1 MSLFMTSY
9 SYAFSEGTIQ
19 EIKENLK
26 NLEWSKTELSL
37 ETKILNKN
45 DKLKT
50 FFKEDLTLKDLKDI
64 KYIIER
70 YNIERN
76 IIDNAL
82 LEKAKKLE
90 DVSREKEL
98 LILKKRDL
106 YKELTP
112 YIKSEEIPN
121 YLEYIKG
128 DAQLLKEKKEIT
140 EQIIVNNKILVNKV
154 SSLEEKIKQ
163 NKEVLNT
170 KIRILVE
177 NKVNEKI
184 NDLRNNKKYQDLTF
198 ELKKKV
204 LDNMIDKI
212 QINIL
217 SLENPGITTD
227 TIQKKQEIYQILL
240 DKLQKFKWDIR

>member
-1 MSLFMTSY
+1 
-9 SYAFSEGTIQ
+9 
-19 EIKENLK
+19 
-26 NLEWSKTELSL
+26 
-37 ETKILNKN
+37 
-45 DKLKT
+45 
-50 FFKEDLTLKDLKDI
+50 
-64 KYIIER
+64 
-70 YNIERN
+70 
-76 IIDNAL
+76 
-82 LEKAKKLE
+82 
-90 DVSREKEL
+90 
-98 LILKKRDL
+98 
-106 YKELTP
+106 
-112 YIKSEEIPN
+112 
-121 YLEYIKG
+121 
-128 DAQLLKEKKEIT
+128 
-140 EQIIVNNKILVNKV
+140 VNNKILVNKV

-240 DKLQKFKWDIR
+240 DKLQKFK